1 MLNHVSFFSQ
11 IKTCVERK
19 TMISIFNDVPFLARP
34 KLFHSKLRK
43 HVFNHTNLFT
53 CILVLALFMSIFFSC
68 SLRYTFKISSYFHAN
83 IFFQKFIGLFPK
95 SNYLKVQLEVDVL
108 GAAKQFTLMGPI
120 PNQVQAKSH
129 VATTKCVFM
138 FIQCFLIIL
147 TTFPR

>member
-1 MLNHVSFFSQ
+1 MSPFF
-11 IKTCVERK
+11 
-19 TMISIFNDVPFLARP
+19 ARP

-43 HVFNHTNLFT
+43 HVFNHTSL
-53 CILVLALFMSIFFSC
+53 CIIVLALYINVYLIILFC
-68 SLRYTFKISSYFHAN
+68 SLRYTLKISSYFHEN
-83 IFFQKFIGLFPK
+83 NFFQKFIGLFPK

>member
-1 MLNHVSFFSQ
+1 MFFFSQ
-11 IKTCVERK
+11 KETCVERK
-19 TMISIFNDVPFLARP
+19 TIISIFNDVPLFFARP

-53 CILVLALFMSIFFSC
+53 CILVLALFMSIFFFF
-68 SLRYTFKISSYFHAN
+68 LLLFFYTFKISSYFYAN